1 MSNIDIKNQII
12 LKEILLQDDVV
23 ESIKNNFSYL
33 VKIIPE
39 IKPMISFDQK
49 NPNHHLDV
57 WNHTL
62 CALSYSEKSFDERLV
77 LLLHDIGKPFS
88 YQDDKN
94 GIRHFNNHPNV
105 SAAISEKILKRLNY
119 KEEYI
124 NEILYLIKNN
134 DNKITKEEI
143 TKNIT
148 LEYKRYNI
156 QKCDILA
163 HKKTMLKKRLDY
175 LEKTKKLFNK

>member
-1 MSNIDIKNQII
+1 M
-12 LKEILLQDDVV
+12 
-23 ESIKNNFSYL
+23 
-33 VKIIPE
+33 IP
-39 IKPMISFDQK
+39 FNQK

-94 GIRHFNNHPNV
+94 GVRHLNNNPNV
-105 SAAISEKILKRLNY
+105 SATISEKILKRLNY

-124 NEILYLIKNN
+124 NEILYLINN
-134 DNKITKEEI
+134 HDNKITKEEI

>member
-1 MSNIDIKNQII
+1 
-12 LKEILLQDDVV
+12 
-23 ESIKNNFSYL
+23 
-33 VKIIPE
+33 
-39 IKPMISFDQK
+39 MISFDQK

-62 CALSYSEKSFDERLV
+62 CTLSYSEKSFDERLV

-94 GIRHFNNHPNV
+94 GVRHLNNNPNV
-105 SAAISEKILKRLNY
+105 SATISEKILKRLNY
-119 KEEYI
+119 
-124 NEILYLIKNN
+124 
-134 DNKITKEEI
+134 KEEI